1 MISLQRNK
9 TRIDRR
15 IMKFNLKTNI
25 VLEKEFSIEA
35 DTLKEAMDLVQE
47 QIYESEDFNSLEI
60 THIGFDMT
68 DPTIREYNRKMA
80 REAVVHND

>member
-1 MISLQRNK
+1 
-9 TRIDRR
+9 
-15 IMKFNLKTNI
+15 MKFNLKTSI

-35 DTLKEAMDLVQE
+35 DTLKEAMDLVQK
-47 QIYESEDFNSLEI
+47 QINESEDLNALDI

-80 REAVVHND
+80 REAIADKTIMASNKTK